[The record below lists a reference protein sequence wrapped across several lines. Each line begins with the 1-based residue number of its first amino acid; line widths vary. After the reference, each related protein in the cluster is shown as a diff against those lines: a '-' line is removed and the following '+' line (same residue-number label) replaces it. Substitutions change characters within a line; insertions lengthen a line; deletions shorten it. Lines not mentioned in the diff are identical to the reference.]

1 MTNWQLTRTDTND
14 TVELPQDMQWVDE
27 FGWSSVVQ
35 TEPAYSLS
43 GSLLVQQGKR
53 LAGRPITLSGE
64 WVWHKRQTVETLMR
78 WAEEINLPLE
88 LTHYDGRRFTVAFR
102 LHDTALGEV
111 SAVQYA
117 TPENEN
123 ERYVLTVNLMTV

>member
-1 MTNWQLTRTDTND
+1 MNWQLIRTDTND
-14 TVELPQDMQWVDE
+14 TVELPQDMQWTDE

-35 TEPAYSLS
+35 TEPVYSLS

-53 LAGRPITLSGE
+53 LAGRPITLTGE
-64 WVWHKRQTVETLMR
+64 WVWHKRQTVETLMA
-78 WAEEINLPLE
+78 WAEELNLPMTLK
-88 LTHYDGRRFTVAFR
+88 HYDGRVFSVCFR
-102 LHDTALGEV
+102 LHDTALGSVE
-111 SAVQYA
+111 AVQYA